1 MRFFELLNNQHILIY
16 LFPSLL
22 FIIVF
27 GVALGFYHFYSAD
40 AEERKK
46 KIIQR
51 FPEGIEERNAP
62 FPLVVTLIILGTVL
76 WGFFYIMGIGLFKA
90 AI

>member
-1 MRFFELLNNQHILIY
+1 MRFFELLNNLHILIY
-16 LFPSLL
+16 LFPGML

-27 GVALGFYHFYSAD
+27 GVGLGFYHFHSAASD
-40 AEERKK
+40 ERKNR
-46 KIIQR
+46 IIQR
-51 FPEGIEERNAP
+51 FPEEIEDRNAP

-76 WGFFYIMGIGLFKA
+76 WGFFYILGIGLFKV